1 MTIQIATSSFIIDYS
16 NAPLAATKEAAQE
29 LLTKFIADLEAN
41 KFDQDDLSFDG
52 YEGYLRQVIRAGGIH
67 PAFPTYPKY
76 KD

>member
-29 LLTKFIADLEAN
+29 LLTKFTADLEAD
-41 KFDQDDLSFDG
+41 KFNQDDSSFDG
-52 YEGYLRQVIRAGGIH
+52 YEGYLRLVIKSSGVNPPF
-67 PAFPTYPKY
+67 PAYPKY